1 MASYTQQF
9 DSQFFSRRALFF
21 VIACAVQVGL
31 FVIFATGM
39 ATRVMNV
46 VAPPIQT
53 DIVQEVQ
60 KRDEP
65 PPPPPPKMER
75 PPVEVP
81 PPDVAINVP
90 VESSTTAITVV
101 QKPKPQVYA
110 PPAPVHRVVRG
121 NAQIDIKGSG
131 DPDEY
136 YPETSRRLE
145 ETGTALVYACVGTNG
160 RVDGTPRIDKSS
172 GSSRLDQAA
181 IRYASHARF
190 RPATE
195 DGKPVPGGCTKFNV
209 TFRLTG

>member
-1 MASYTQQF
+1 MASYSAPNPQL
-9 DSQFFSRRALFF
+9 FSRRALVF
-21 VIACAVQVGL
+21 VISLAVQVAL
-31 FVIFATGM
+31 FVIFETGM
-39 ATRVMNV
+39 ASKVMNV

-65 PPPPPPKMER
+65 PPPPPPKMEH

-90 VESSTTAITVV
+90 VETNTTAITVV

-110 PPAPVHRVVRG
+110 PAPVHRAVVRG
-121 NAQIDIKGSG
+121 ASIDMKGSG

-136 YPETSRRLE
+136 YPEASRRLE
-145 ETGTALVYACVGTNG
+145 EQGTALVYACVGSNG
-160 RVDGTPRIDKSS
+160 RVDGNPKIEKSA

-181 IRYASHARF
+181 IKYAMHARYH
-190 RPATE
+190 PQTE
-195 DGKPVPGGCTKFNV
+195 DGKPVAGCTKFAV

>member
-1 MASYTQQF
+1 MASYYTQHNPE
-9 DSQFFSRRALFF
+9 FFSRRILVFIIS
-21 VIACAVQVGL
+21 VAVQIGL
-31 FVIFATGM
+31 FVIFETGM
-39 ATRVMNV
+39 ASKVMNV

-60 KRDEP
+60 KRDQP

-90 VESSTTAITVV
+90 VETNTTAITVV
-101 QKPKPQVYA
+101 QKPHPKVYA
-110 PPAPVHRVVRG
+110 PVAHRAVMTG
-121 NAQIDIKGSG
+121 AAIDQKASGST
-131 DPDEY
+131 DDY
-136 YPETSRRLE
+136 YPDVSRRLE
-145 ETGTALVYACVGTNG
+145 EQGTALISACAGANG
-160 RVDGTPRIDKSS
+160 RVASVPKVEKSS

-181 IRYASHARF
+181 IRYATHARY

-195 DGKPVPGGCTKFNV
+195 DGKPIPGCTRFYV